1 MDKEIYIIRHG
12 ETELNKLGMIQ
23 GRGINSDLNDT
34 GRAQGAAFYELYK
47 DVPFEK
53 VYTSALKRTQQTV
66 QQFIDAG
73 IPWEKH
79 TELDELAW
87 GELEG
92 QHTNE
97 QTIGAFKDIT
107 EKWQSGDYDAHF
119 TGGESPNDVAIR
131 LKQFVEL
138 MKSRTGEKLILICM
152 HGRALRLLMCLL
164 SDKPLSEMYDYPHQ
178 NTGLYQLGL
187 TGDKFSILETN
198 NTDHLKVNTF
208 G

>member
-34 GRAQGAAFYELYK
+34 GRAQGAAFYESYK
-47 DVPFEK
+47 DIPFEK

-73 IPWEKH
+73 LAWEKH

-119 TGGESPNDVAIR
+119 AGGESPNDVAIR

-138 MKSRTGEKLILICM
+138 MKSRTDEKLILICM

-164 SDKPLSEMYDYPHQ
+164 SNKPLSEMYDYPHQ
-178 NTGLYQLGL
+178 NTGLYKLSL